1 MTTAKPSARYG
12 VSEGARADGFA
23 LPSYTNHWGY
33 DPRSPII
40 RCSRA
45 YVDAYEA
52 FCRCQNAWQKRGPEY
67 VCPDQIDPM
76 RHALFDL
83 EIIRTSPRA
92 QLHQKSIAALVI
104 SQGMDLAFGVTIA
117 NRNIIRAE
125 S

>member
-1 MTTAKPSARYG
+1 
-12 VSEGARADGFA
+12 
-23 LPSYTNHWGY
+23 
-33 DPRSPII
+33 
-40 RCSRA
+40 
-45 YVDAYEA
+45 
-52 FCRCQNAWQKRGPEY
+52 
-67 VCPDQIDPM
+67 M

-125 S
+125 SWPTTLPLVSGIESPFCEVGYCCMGLKVASGWGSSRLKAVLPFSARMRDLSRSVQSAFWVN